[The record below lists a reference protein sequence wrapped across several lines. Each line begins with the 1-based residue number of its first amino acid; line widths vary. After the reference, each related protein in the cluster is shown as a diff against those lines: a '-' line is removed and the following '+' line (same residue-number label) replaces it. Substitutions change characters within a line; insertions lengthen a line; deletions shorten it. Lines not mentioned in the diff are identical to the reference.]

1 MDIQFPEGFV
11 WGTASAAHQ
20 VEGNNTNNDCW
31 LLEHVKP
38 SLFWEPSGDA
48 IDQYHR
54 FADDVAILSGLGVQ
68 AYRFSIEWARI
79 EPEEG
84 HFSQAA
90 LDHYQRCIYACVE
103 RGIQPVLTF
112 HHFTQ
117 PVWQARNGGMMDPRF
132 PDRFARYC
140 EFATQLRDYG
150 TACTINELNL
160 PIVTRPMLLSLAET
174 EKGAQRL
181 AAAQAALGGD
191 VGAFFLY
198 TPREAILTN
207 GLAAH
212 AKGRDAIKSV
222 RPEVKVGITLSI
234 QDEAAEPGA
243 EEVAAKAREDRYG
256 ECLNAVKGDDF
267 IGVQTYNRN
276 VHRADGTHGPEPGH
290 PLTPMGYEDRPQA
303 LAEVCRFVWERTKT
317 PILVTENG
325 ISTEDDAR
333 RSDFIREALTNLRI
347 AMDDG
352 VDIGGYFYWSCFDNF
367 EWLYGYSQKFG
378 LVGVERTTQQR
389 QIKPSAVLFGEIAR
403 RNAIGS

>member
-20 VEGNNTNNDCW
+20 VEGNNSNNDCW
-31 LLEHVKP
+31 LLEHARP

-90 LDHYQRCIYACVE
+90 LDHYQRCIDACLA
-103 RGIQPVLTF
+103 RGVAPVLTF

-117 PVWQARNGGMMDPRF
+117 PVWQARNGGMTDDDF

-140 EFATQLRDYG
+140 ERAAGALTGFR

-160 PIVTRPMLLSLAET
+160 PIVTRPMLLRLAET

-181 AAAQAALGGD
+181 AAAEAALGGPI
-191 VGAFFLY
+191 GAFFLY

-212 AKGRDAIKSV
+212 AKARDAIKAAHPNA
-222 RPEVKVGITLSI
+222 RVGITLSI
-234 QDEAAEPGA
+234 QDEVGEPGA
-243 EEVAAKAREDRYG
+243 EDIAAQAREDYYG
-256 ECLNAVKGDDF
+256 HCLDAVKGDDF

-276 VHRADGTHGPEPGH
+276 VHRADGTSGAEPGH

-325 ISTEDDAR
+325 ISSEDDAR
-333 RSDFIREALTNLRI
+333 RCAFIKEALTDLRR

-378 LVGVERTTQQR
+378 LVAVDRASQRR
-389 QIKPSAVLFGEIAR
+389 QIKSSAVLFGDIAR
-403 RNAIGS
+403 ANGF